1 MHEQMYG
8 SAERRQGGESVR
20 ACLPFPLL
28 LLDMP
33 KHRGKPAQPPFDFML
48 KNKAICLLFDFRKYS
63 QNASKSTEATLKGI
77 WPKLKRRKMGM
88 QTFAMADANV
98 CIRSCIYLHPGKQI
112 FKGPKRGALQTTLSW
127 LPRGKKPA
135 EKPKNCTLV
144 PFCAIFRNASQTI
157 FCTKEMKCAWRFSI
171 LSKNAASFKLSF
183 CKLPDCFP

>member
-1 MHEQMYG
+1 
-8 SAERRQGGESVR
+8 
-20 ACLPFPLL
+20 
-28 LLDMP
+28 
-33 KHRGKPAQPPFDFML
+33 
-48 KNKAICLLFDFRKYS
+48 
-63 QNASKSTEATLKGI
+63 
-77 WPKLKRRKMGM
+77 M

-98 CIRSCIYLHPGKQI
+98 CIRGCIYLHPGKQI
-112 FKGPKRGALQTTLSW
+112 FKGPKRDALQTTLSW

-183 CKLPDCFP
+183 CKLSDCFT